1 MIVIDNFLPPS
12 FHNDLVHL
20 LEGERFP
27 WYYCGN
33 VTHTDGS
40 DDSYYFAHLALDVDE
55 QGCEQT
61 QFFDHIRPMLY
72 FIEDKAKFR
81 LNNLMRVKCGMY
93 PNIGYAK
100 KNQWH
105 TDREE
110 NHYVGLYYVNSTD
123 GPTDIGDTS
132 VECVANRFVLF
143 DGSISHRSTHPT
155 NVKSRINININ
166 MHGFFIE

>member
-1 MIVIDNFLPPS
+1 MIIIDDFLPPS

-27 WYYCGN
+27 WYYCSN
-33 VTHTDGS
+33 VTHTELY
-40 DDSYYFAHLALDVDE
+40 DDSYYFVHLALDVDGQSSE
-55 QGCEQT
+55 HTPHFEA
-61 QFFDHIRPMLY
+61 IRPMLY

-81 LNNLMRVKCGMY
+81 IDNLMRVKCGMY
-93 PNIGYAK
+93 PNIGYSK

-105 TDREE
+105 TDRPEK
-110 NHYVGLYYVNSTD
+110 HYVGLYYVNSTD
-123 GPTDIGDTS
+123 GPTDIGDTT

-155 NVKSRINININ
+155 NVKGRVNININ
-166 MHGFFIE
+166 MNGFFIE